1 MNMRWITNILFRL
14 RTVFTWRRAVDE
26 LDEEMDFH
34 IDMATRKYREQG
46 LSEEEARRTAMREFG
61 ATYAQKELV
70 RESWGVG
77 LINRLRTDTLHTFR
91 QLRHSPVFASVAIV
105 TLALGIGANTA
116 IFSLANALLI
126 REMPFERAEELVDLY
141 TTYSGAES
149 APLSYPDFRDLQE
162 GTGDVFTGI
171 GGVSLTFGQT
181 EENGRLAPLL
191 VEVVTGNYFPVLGV
205 DAALGRTILSEDDLS
220 RGAHYV
226 MMLGHSY
233 WMKAYGGDPDV
244 IGRSIRVNG
253 GSYTIIGVASESYLG
268 SFRGFL
274 PDIIAPMMM
283 FNEIQG
289 TPHNQLASRDLQIV
303 FGKARLKPGASTEQM
318 EVTLAGVED
327 HLRSTYPDSW
337 GDSRGFQAVPTRS
350 VIINP
355 AVDRMVVPAVFLV
368 IAVVGI
374 VLLTACANLA
384 GLLLARATKRRR
396 EVAVRLAL
404 GAGRGTLIRQL
415 LTESMVL
422 ALMGGIA
429 GLVVG
434 HWMARALSR
443 IEAPSLGLTIGL
455 DLSQD
460 GAVLLLTAVATL
472 IAGLIFGLVP
482 ALQATKLDMARML
495 KDGEIGIGR
504 VRRVTLRKLLV
515 TGQVAASL
523 VLLATASLFL
533 RSLQTQQRIDPGF
546 GHEPAA
552 FVQFSL
558 PSYPGVQEGRA
569 AFNSIREEAAAMPGV
584 RAAGCTEILPLEI
597 VRNSTT
603 DINVDGVDPPSGRTA
618 HRIDRFLVDAGYF
631 EAIGIPI
638 LRGRNFHSGD
648 TPDSRSVVIV
658 DEAMADRFW
667 PDEDP
672 LGRVIQVGRRGE
684 LVVVGVARSAMIR
697 KLGEAPRPAIYQPLS
712 QSYSSVQTLLVQTE
726 GPAEPFL
733 PRIVDLV
740 RKTDPEAVFWVSK
753 TMKEHLDTL
762 VLPAR
767 LGALFCAAFALVALS
782 LALIGLYGVVHHAV
796 TDRLREMGIRIS
808 LGANPMKVVGMMV
821 GGGMKLA
828 LAGCAIGLLLTLG
841 VSLALRGLLVGVS
854 VLDPVTFVAVPA
866 LLLATAFLAAWGPA
880 RMVSRADPVRALR
893 TE

>member
-1 MNMRWITNILFRL
+1 MRWITKILFRL
-14 RTVFTWRRAVDE
+14 RTVFNWRRAVDE

-34 IDMATRKYREQG
+34 IEMATRKYREQG
-46 LSEEEARRTAMREFG
+46 LSEKEARRTAMREFG
-61 ATYAQKELV
+61 AIYSQKELV
-70 RESWGVG
+70 RELWGVG

-91 QLRHSPVFASVAIV
+91 QLRHSPVFATVAIV

-126 REMPFERAEELVDLY
+126 RDMPFERAEELVDLY
-141 TTYSGAES
+141 TSVPGFES

-171 GGVSLTFGQT
+171 GGVSMTFGQT
-181 EENGRLAPLL
+181 EENGRLTSLL

-205 DAALGRTILSEDDLS
+205 DAALGRTILSEDDVS

-226 MMLGHSY
+226 VMLGHAY
-233 WMKAYGGDPDV
+233 WMQAYGGDPDV
-244 IGRSIRVNG
+244 IGQSIRING
-253 GSYTIIGVASESYLG
+253 GSYSIIGVASETYLG
-268 SFRGFL
+268 SLRGFR

-283 FNEIQG
+283 FNELQG
-289 TPHNQLASRDLQIV
+289 TPHDQLARRHLQIL
-303 FGKARLKPGASTEQM
+303 FGKARLRPGVSMEQM
-318 EVTLAGVED
+318 EGTLAGVESY
-327 HLRSTYPDSW
+327 LRSTYPDNW
-337 GDSRGFQAVPTRS
+337 NESRAFQAVPS
-350 VIINP
+350 QNVIINP

-374 VLLTACANLA
+374 VLLIACANLA

-443 IEAPSLGLTIGL
+443 IEAPSLGVTIGL

-460 GAVLLLTAVATL
+460 GSVLLLTAVATL
-472 IAGLIFGLVP
+472 VSGIIFGLIP
-482 ALQATKLDMARML
+482 ALQATNLDMVSIL
-495 KDGEIGIGR
+495 KNEEIGIGR
-504 VRRVTLRKLLV
+504 MRRVTLRKLLV
-515 TGQVAASL
+515 VGQVAASL

-546 GHEPAA
+546 GYEPTA

-584 RAAGCTEILPLEI
+584 QAAGCTEILPLEI
-597 VRNSTT
+597 VRTSTI
-603 DINVDGVDPPSGRTA
+603 DVNVDGVDPPSGYSA
-618 HRIDRFLVDAGYF
+618 HRIDHFMVDAGYF
-631 EAIGIPI
+631 EAIGIPL
-638 LRGRNFHSGD
+638 LRGRNFRSGD
-648 TPDSRSVVIV
+648 TPDSRGVAII
-658 DEAMADRFW
+658 DEVMADRFW
-667 PDEDP
+667 PGEDP
-672 LGRVIQVGRRGE
+672 LDRVIQMQGRGE
-684 LVVVGVARSAMIR
+684 LVVVGVARSAMVR
-697 KLGEAPRPAIYQPLS
+697 TLGEAPGPAIYRPLS
-712 QSYSSVQTLLVQTE
+712 QAYSSVQTLLVQTS

-733 PRIVDLV
+733 PRIVELV
-740 RKTDPEAVFWVSK
+740 RKTNPEAVFWVSK

-782 LALIGLYGVVHHAV
+782 LALIGLYAIVHHAV

-808 LGANPMKVVGMMV
+808 LGANPMKVVGMLV

-828 LAGCAIGLLLTLG
+828 ITGCVIGLLLTLG
-841 VSLALRGLLVGVS
+841 VSLALRDLLVGVR
-854 VLDPVTFVAVPA
+854 VLDPVTFLAVPA
-866 LLLATAFLAAWGPA
+866 LLLAVAFLAAWGPA
-880 RMVSRADPVRALR
+880 RMVSRTDPVRALR